1 MATIVWRR
9 EGNGDCD
16 IRLLHMSYSAH
27 QTNVGVAVPDARF
40 DRRKRN
46 DNSLLAIKAYQF
58 INFFLEIA
66 HRIVTKDKLGANN
79 HDYG

>member
-9 EGNGDCD
+9 VGNGDRD
-16 IRLLHMSYSAH
+16 MRLLHMSYSVR
-27 QTNVGVAVPDARF
+27 QTNMGVAVLDVRV
-40 DRRKRN
+40 DRQKRN
-46 DNSLLAIKAYQF
+46 NNSLLAINTCQF

-66 HRIVTKDKLGANN
+66 HRIVTKDKPGANN